1 MGNDFD
7 SSIESYLEMMI
18 AERGATKNTI
28 NAYSSDL
35 STFAQYLES
44 TNETLLN
51 TNANT
56 IKGYLERLAA
66 TGRSSSTQAR
76 NLSTLRQFYRFL
88 QSDEQ
93 RLDNPCQNI
102 NSPKARKA
110 LPKVLSEAEV
120 TQLINAS
127 QSSSKP
133 GGLRIA
139 CIVELLYSTGL
150 RISELAGLKLNN
162 LDENQQVLRVLG
174 KGGKER
180 MVPIGEPATAA
191 LKSYLDV
198 RQYFIQNNENTDWL
212 FPSRGASGHLTRR
225 RIAQILKELAIAANI
240 APSKVSPHVLRHAFA
255 SHLLANGA
263 DLRSVQ
269 LLLGHADIS
278 TTEIYTHVLQSR
290 LNSFVAKHHPLANA
304 PLDGR

>member
-1 MGNDFD
+1 MNNNIN
-7 SSIESYLEMMI
+7 SVVESYLEMVI
-18 AERGATKNTI
+18 AERGATGNTVD
-28 NAYSSDL
+28 AYSGDL
-35 STFAQYLES
+35 CKFAQYLRS
-44 TNETLLN
+44 KNKTLLN
-51 TNANT
+51 ASADTVKSYLASLANS
-56 IKGYLERLAA
+56 
-66 TGRSSSTQAR
+66 GRSSSTQAR

-88 QSDEQ
+88 QSDEL

-102 NSPKARKA
+102 DSPKTQRA
-110 LPKVLSEAEV
+110 LPKVLSEEEV
-120 TQLINAS
+120 TQLISAS
-127 QSSSKP
+127 QASTTP
-133 GGLRIA
+133 GGLRMA

-150 RISELAGLKLNN
+150 RISELSGLKLKN
-162 LDENQQVLRVLG
+162 LDGSQQILRVLG

-180 MVPIGEPATAA
+180 MVPVGEPATAA
-191 LKSYLDV
+191 LQNYLDV
-198 RQYFIQNNENTDWL
+198 RRNFVPNNENTDWL

-225 RIAQILKELAIAANI
+225 RIAQILKELAVSANI
-240 APSKVSPHVLRHAFA
+240 EPSKVSPHVLRHAFA

>member
-1 MGNDFD
+1 MNDD
-7 SSIESYLEMMI
+7 INSSIESYLEMMV
-18 AERGATKNTI
+18 AERGATRNTVD
-28 NAYSSDL
+28 AYSSDL
-35 STFAQYLES
+35 STFAEYLGS
-44 TNETLLN
+44 KNKTLLN
-51 TNANT
+51 ASANT
-56 IKGYLERLAA
+56 IKSYLGRLAA

-102 NSPKARKA
+102 DSPKTRRA
-110 LPKVLSEAEV
+110 LPRVLSEEEV
-120 TQLINAS
+120 TQLISVSQAS
-127 QSSSKP
+127 TTP

-162 LDENQQVLRVLG
+162 LDGSQQVLRVLG

-180 MVPIGEPATAA
+180 MVPVGEPATLA
-191 LKSYLDV
+191 LKTYLNI
-198 RQYFIQNNENTDWL
+198 RQNFVPNNENTDWL

-225 RIAQILKELAIAANI
+225 RIAQILKELAVSANI
-240 APSKVSPHVLRHAFA
+240 EASKVSPHVLRHAFA

-290 LNSFVAKHHPLANA
+290 LNSFVAEHHPLGNA
-304 PLDGR
+304 SLGGK